1 MEKERMIL
9 RKNEVAVMV
18 KLSHPTIWR
27 LEKLGKFPAR
37 VKLGD
42 RAVGWYS
49 NEIDEWIKSRE
60 RVSQ

>member
-1 MEKERMIL
+1 MERVIL
-9 RKNEVAVMV
+9 RKSEVLSRI
-18 KLSHPTIWR
+18 KLCYQTIWR

-42 RAVGWYS
+42 RAIGWYS
-49 NEIDEWIKSRE
+49 DEIDEWIKSRE